1 MTPVEEVKSKLDIVE
16 LVGEYVKLQ
25 SAGGYY
31 KACCPFHQE
40 KSPSFTVSTTKQI
53 WHCFG
58 CNTGGDIFTFLM
70 KQEGFSFPEALRVLA
85 GKAGVTLTTNHDPE
99 LATRNSKLL
108 DALELAARFFHQA
121 FLRSSQGQVARD
133 YAVRRGVSQ
142 DTIDEFL
149 IGYSLPGY
157 ERLTEFLI
165 GRKFTAQEIIDAG
178 LAIKKEQGYGLL
190 DRFRGRF
197 MIPIR
202 NIHGQVV
209 GFVGRILQD
218 DDKMAKYINSP
229 QTDLYDK
236 SGIVFGLDAAKI
248 AIKAEDLAVLVEGN
262 MDFISSYQAGV
273 KNVVAVSGTALT
285 SHHLKQ
291 LKRFTHNVALCFD
304 TDAAGIQATKKSFQV
319 CAQEGMNISVV
330 TMPVDENGAVLY
342 KDPDECIQKDVTAWK
357 GSIEKKIPAMQ
368 FFIDTEFAQ
377 GIPND
382 PYEKKRVVHELVQMV
397 SFIIDPIEQ
406 DHWIQVLSEKSGV
419 GVSVLWDALKTKQRA
434 RPEPKISSDE
444 KKPLPPP
451 SKSKVP
457 MTEQW
462 ESLLIGMLHQFPEVA
477 KMLESE
483 VDESLWHTGEIRSLY
498 AQWKNGYNTDQK
510 TPSLEE
516 GVNSAENSYIHK
528 DVSLET
534 AALTAEREFE
544 GKTID
549 QIVAVGRDIIA
560 SLKQR
565 QKVSNVDEL
574 QRLMQEAERAGDE
587 EAQRRY
593 MDEFTML
600 YKH

>member
-16 LVGEYVKLQ
+16 LVGEYLKLQ

-40 KSPSFTVSTTKQI
+40 KSPSFTVSSTKQI

-58 CNTGGDIFTFLM
+58 CNTGGDMFTFLM

-85 GKAGVTLTTNHDPE
+85 AKAGVALTTHHDPE
-99 LATRNSKLL
+99 MATRNGRLF

-121 FLRSSQGQVARD
+121 ILRSSQGQIARD
-133 YAVRRGVSQ
+133 YAVMRGVSQ

-149 IGYSLPGY
+149 IGYSLPEY

-236 SGIVFGLDAAKI
+236 SGIVFGLDVAKT
-248 AIKAEDLAVLVEGN
+248 AIKSADLVVLVEGN

-285 SHHLKQ
+285 AHHLKQ
-291 LKRFTHNVALCFD
+291 LRRFTHNVALCFD
-304 TDAAGIQATKKSFQV
+304 TDAAGIQATKKSYQV
-319 CAQEGMNISVV
+319 CAQEGMNISIV
-330 TMPVDENGAVLY
+330 TMPLGEDGSVLY
-342 KDPDECIQKDVTAWK
+342 KDPDECIQKDITAWK
-357 GSIEKKIPAMQ
+357 NSIETKIPAMQ
-368 FFIDTEFAQ
+368 FFIDTEFST
-377 GIPND
+377 GVPND
-382 PYEKKRVVHELVQMV
+382 PYEKKKVVHELVQMI

-406 DHWIQVLSEKSGV
+406 DHWVQELTLKSGV
-419 GVSVLWDALKTKQRA
+419 GSSVLWDVLKTKQRA
-434 RPEPKISSDE
+434 RSESKSSSDE
-444 KKPLPPP
+444 KRPLPPP
-451 SKSKVP
+451 SKSNVP

-462 ESLLIGMLHQFPEVA
+462 ESLLIGIFKQFPEVA
-477 KMLESE
+477 KILALE
-483 VDESLWHTGEIRSLY
+483 VDEALWHTDQIRSLY

-516 GVNSAENSYIHK
+516 GVISAENGYIHK
-528 DVSLET
+528 DISLET

-565 QKVSNVDEL
+565 QKVSNIEEL
-574 QRLMQEAERAGDE
+574 QRLMQEAEKSGDE
-587 EAQRRY
+587 DAQRRY